1 MRQLRLFRHTGHSSS
16 ATRHGCAW
24 RYAAIIV
31 VALAASPAG
40 AQERLP
46 LVKVVATGG
55 TIANTPSGRL
65 HAGEVVDA
73 IPALKK
79 VARLE
84 VEEVIRVGSSSITVE
99 NWLRLA
105 VRINEILSR
114 EPEVTGV
121 VVTHGS
127 NTLEE
132 TGYFLSLTV
141 KSDKPVVLTA
151 AQRQFT
157 TLSSDSPKNFFQ
169 AVRVAASD
177 EARGK
182 GALIVANDLI
192 NAARDVTKSISYRLE
207 TYNSRDLGALGFV
220 DEDRITFYR
229 APLRQH
235 TGATPFDVL
244 HLQKLPRVDIIY
256 TYADADGALIEAA
269 VAQGRAEGLVIAGFP
284 TGAGTPAMEKAVER
298 VAARGIPVVMTNRG
312 GMGRVTETRAG
323 EGPRPYVWGDN
334 LTPQKARI
342 LLMLALTTTKDPG
355 ELQRIFERY

>member
-1 MRQLRLFRHTGHSSS
+1 MSELSRWAAALFF
-16 ATRHGCAW
+16 
-24 RYAAIIV
+24 V
-31 VALAASPAG
+31 AG
-40 AQERLP
+40 AGVGVAQEKLP

-99 NWLRLA
+99 NWLTLA
-105 VRINEILSR
+105 RRINEILSR
-114 EPEVTGV
+114 EPEVKGV

-127 NTLEE
+127 NTVEE

-157 TLSSDSPKNFFQ
+157 TLSSDSPKNFLQ
-169 AVRVAASD
+169 AVRVAAND

-182 GALIVANDLI
+182 GALIVANDVI
-192 NAARDVTKSISYRLE
+192 NAARDVTKTISYRVE
-207 TYNSRDLGALGFV
+207 TYTGRDLGALGFV
-220 DEDRITFYR
+220 DEDRVSFYR

-235 TGATPFDVL
+235 TTAAPFDVTR
-244 HLQKLPRVDIIY
+244 LQKLPRVDIIY
-256 TYADADGALIEAA
+256 TYAGADGVLIEAA
-269 VAQGRAEGLVIAGFP
+269 VAQGKAEGLVIAGFP
-284 TGAGTPAMEKAVER
+284 TGSGTPAMDQAVKR
-298 VAARGIPVVMTNRG
+298 AAAKGVPVVMTHRG
-312 GMGRVTETRAG
+312 GMGRVIDTRAS
-323 EGPRPYVWGDN
+323 EGRSLIWGDN

-342 LLMLALTTTKDPG
+342 LLMLALTTTTDPVA
-355 ELQRIFERY
+355 LQRIFQTY